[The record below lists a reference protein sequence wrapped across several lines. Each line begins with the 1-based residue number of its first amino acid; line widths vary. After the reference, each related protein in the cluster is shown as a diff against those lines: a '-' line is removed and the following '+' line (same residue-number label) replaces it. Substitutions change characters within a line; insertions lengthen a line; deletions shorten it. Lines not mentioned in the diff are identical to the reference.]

1 MVVESINAARLQ
13 ELILGGEVDVI
24 DVRDPHEWANGHME
38 AARHVPLSRLRTGAK
53 AFLPRDHV
61 AFVCAAGVRSNM
73 AAQLAVAAGLT
84 KVYNLAGGTKAWT
97 TAGYALVRPSR
108 QAVG

>member
-1 MVVESINAARLQ
+1 MHVESITAARLH
-13 ELILGGEVDVI
+13 ELIASGEVDVV
-24 DVRDPHEWANGHME
+24 DVRDPHEWANGHIDV
-38 AARHVPLSRLRTGAK
+38 ARHVPLSRLRGAVK
-53 AFLPRDHV
+53 PHLPNDNV

-73 AAQLAVAAGLT
+73 AAQLALAAGVR

-97 TAGYALVRPSR
+97 AAGFGLVKPAR

>member
-1 MVVESINAARLQ
+1 MLVESINAVRLQ
-13 ELILGGEVDVI
+13 ELIDSGEVDVV
-24 DVRDPHEWANGHME
+24 DVRDPHEWANGHIA
-38 AARHVPLSRLRTGAK
+38 AARHVQLSRLRGSVK
-53 AFLPRDHV
+53 AFLPRDNV

-97 TAGYALVRPSR
+97 SAGFALVRPSR
-108 QAVG
+108 QATG